1 MIPRSRASGRQ
12 ILERAVSQTTSTTR
26 YALAGHRLL
35 SPSFRIQAPY
45 LRPTTQRAPQSA
57 AAFSTSVRLG
67 KERDRDNKGKSFFD
81 STTEPPT
88 EPLSEEEAKANLE
101 NSKREAEE
109 KAAEAKSDSQASAKN
124 EGGAQTPDNKAG
136 GAAGSS
142 AGGSSSSGD
151 GSSGDGG
158 KRGRKSAER
167 ALAKPVVPEV
177 YPQVLAIPI
186 TRRPLFPGFYKA
198 ITIKDPDVA
207 TAITESIKR
216 GQPYV
221 GAFLFKDENQD
232 EDVIR
237 NVDDVYDVGVF
248 AQITSAFPIHGQ
260 EGALTAILYPHRRIK
275 LSSLIPPGGQDTTK
289 KADVKTESA
298 SPEPIPQK
306 TPEDDVAQDRKGDV
320 VASFEESAVDK
331 KPDQVAEK
339 YEPTSFLKR
348 YPVSLVNVENMA
360 DEPYDPKSQVIRAV
374 TNEIVNV
381 FKEVA
386 TMNNLFRDQISTFSM
401 SQSTGNVTSEPAKL
415 ADFAAAVS
423 SGDQPELQEVLACM
437 NIEERM
443 QKALVV
449 LKKELMNA
457 QLQSKISKDVES
469 KISKRQREYW
479 LMEQMKGIRR
489 ELGLE
494 SDGKDKLVEKFK
506 EKANKLAM
514 PEAVRKV
521 FDEEVNKLAHLETAA
536 SEFNVTRNYLDWLT
550 QIPWGQKSAE
560 NFGIPNAKKVLDEDH
575 YGLQD
580 VKDRILEF
588 IAVGK
593 LRGTVEGKILCFV
606 GPPGVGKTSIGKS
619 IARALNRQ
627 YYRFSVGGL
636 TDVAE
641 IKGHRRTYVGALPG
655 RIIQA
660 LKKCQ
665 TENPLILIDEVDKIG
680 RGYQGDPSSALLELL
695 DPEQNSSFLDHY
707 MDVPVDL
714 SKVLFVC
721 TANMTDTIP
730 RPLLDRME
738 LITLSGYVA
747 DEKKAIADKYL
758 APAAKEAAG
767 LANADVTLTGE
778 AIEELIKSYCRESGV
793 RNLKKQIEKV
803 YRKSALK
810 IVQDLGEDAL
820 PEEEAL
826 TDEGKTAL
834 EESEKKAE
842 AAEQPAD
849 GNKEQPAT
857 EAKETETVEKP
868 RKPLQV
874 PDSVHVEITKDN
886 LTDYIGPPVFTA
898 DRLYEVSPAG
908 VAMGLAWTQLGGA
921 AMYIESILQAPLRP
935 NTRPSLEI
943 TGNLKNVM
951 KESTSIAYSFAKSFM
966 VRQFPDNHFFDK
978 AKMHLHVPDGA
989 VPKDGPS
996 AGITMATSFLSLAL
1010 DTPVQP
1016 TVAMTG
1022 ELTLTGKVLR
1032 IGGLREKTVAARR
1045 AGCDTIIFPKDNMSD
1060 WLELPKTIKEGIEG
1074 HPVEWYSDVF
1084 DLIFPN
1090 LDRTKA
1096 NECKICE
1103 WKQNN
1108 DKKDESEK
1116 SEDSD

>member
-1 MIPRSRASGRQ
+1 M
-12 ILERAVSQTTSTTR
+12 ENKKKE
-26 YALAGHRLL
+26 
-35 SPSFRIQAPY
+35 
-45 LRPTTQRAPQSA
+45 A
-57 AAFSTSVRLG
+57 AA
-67 KERDRDNKGKSFFD
+67 
-81 STTEPPT
+81 
-88 EPLSEEEAKANLE
+88 
-101 NSKREAEE
+101 
-109 KAAEAKSDSQASAKN
+109 AAEAQASETQASAN
-124 EGGAQTPDNKAG
+124 TEGNGNQAQDGKPNN
-136 GAAGSS
+136 AAGSS
-142 AGGSSSSGD
+142 AGGNSGGSGND

-158 KRGRKSAER
+158 KKGRKSDK
-167 ALAKPVVPEV
+167 ALQKPVIPEV

-186 TRRPLFPGFYKA
+186 AKRPLFPGFYKA

-207 TAITESIKR
+207 KAITESIKR

-237 NVDDVYDVGVF
+237 SVEDVYDVGVF

-275 LSSLIPPGGQDTTK
+275 LSSLLPPGNAEPK
-289 KADVKTESA
+289 KTDAKPEPEA
-298 SPEPIPQK
+298 PEPIPQA
-306 TPEDDVAQDRKGDV
+306 PAAALEGAAQDKKGDV
-320 VASFEESAVDK
+320 VASFEEGAVEK

-339 YEPTSFLKR
+339 YEPTSFLKK
-348 YPVSLVNVENMA
+348 YPVSLVNVDNLV
-360 DEPYDPKSQVIRAV
+360 DEPYDPKSPVIRAV

-423 SGDQPELQEVLACM
+423 SGEQTELQEVLSCM
-437 NIEERM
+437 NVEERM

-457 QLQSKISKDVES
+457 QLQSKITKDVES

-494 SDGKDKLVEKFK
+494 SDGKEKLVEKFK
-506 EKANKLAM
+506 EKASKLAM

-521 FDEEVNKLAHLETAA
+521 FDEEINKLAHLETAA

-550 QIPWGQKSAE
+550 QIPWGQRSAE
-560 NFGIPNAKKVLDEDH
+560 NFGIPNAVKVLDEDH

-593 LRGTVEGKILCFV
+593 LRGSVEGKILCFV

-695 DPEQNSSFLDHY
+695 DPEQNASFLDHY

-738 LITLSGYVA
+738 LINLSGYVA
-747 DEKKAIADKYL
+747 DEKKAIANKYL
-758 APAAKEAAG
+758 SPAAKEAAG
-767 LANADVTLTGE
+767 LKDAKVTLTDE

-810 IVQDLGEDAL
+810 IVQDLGEEAL

-826 TDEGKTAL
+826 TEEGKSAQ
-834 EESEKKAE
+834 EETEKKAE
-842 AAEQPAD
+842 ESSEETSGTTD
-849 GNKEQPAT
+849 GKEQPTT
-857 EAKETETVEKP
+857 EASEGETTEKP
-868 RKPLQV
+868 RKALQV
-874 PDSVHVEITKDN
+874 PDSVKVDIGKDN
-886 LTDYIGPPVFTA
+886 LTDYIGPPVFTS
-898 DRLYEVSPAG
+898 DRLYDVNPPGVS
-908 VAMGLAWTQLGGA
+908 MGLAWTQMGGA

-935 NTRPSLEI
+935 STRPGLEI

-951 KESTSIAYSFAKSFM
+951 KESTTIAHSFAKSFM
-966 VRQFPDNHFFDK
+966 VKQFPDNAFFEH

-989 VPKDGPS
+989 VSKDGPS
-996 AGITMATSFLSLAL
+996 AGITMTTSLLSLAL
-1010 DTPVQP
+1010 DAPVDP

-1022 ELTLTGKVLR
+1022 EITLTGKVLR

-1045 AGCDTIIFPKDNMSD
+1045 AGCKTIIFPKDNMSD
-1060 WLELPKTIKEGIEG
+1060 WLELPQVRLSSFSHNTIC
-1074 HPVEWYSDVF
+1074 S
-1084 DLIFPN
+1084 LN
-1090 LDRTKA
+1090 T
-1096 NECKICE
+1096 N
-1103 WKQNN
+1103 
-1108 DKKDESEK
+1108 
-1116 SEDSD
+1116 

>member
-1 MIPRSRASGRQ
+1 MLPRSRASGRL
-12 ILERAVSQTTSTTR
+12 ILERSAAHPARVLSDSIPRAWTLSSALRATQIAGRR
-26 YALAGHRLL
+26 YPG
-35 SPSFRIQAPY
+35 
-45 LRPTTQRAPQSA
+45 LRPRMPG
-57 AAFSTSVRLG
+57 AAFSTSARLG
-67 KERDRDNKGKSFFD
+67 KEKDKSSNFFD
-81 STTEPPT
+81 SAVEPPK
-88 EPLSEEEAKANLE
+88 EEEDEAKAKLE
-101 NSKREAEE
+101 NNAKEESKATT
-109 KAAEAKSDSQASAKN
+109 ADSVASSAKN
-124 EGGAQTPDNKAG
+124 EGGQSQDGKPS
-136 GAAGSS
+136 GAAGSA
-142 AGGSSSSGD
+142 AGAGSGSGTGGE
-151 GSSGDGG
+151 GSGGEGG
-158 KRGRKSAER
+158 KRGRKAAER
-167 ALAKPVVPEV
+167 ALSKPVIPEV

-186 TRRPLFPGFYKA
+186 ARRPLFPGFYKA
-198 ITIKDPDVA
+198 ITIKDPNVA

-221 GAFLFKDENQD
+221 GAFLFKDENED
-232 EDVIR
+232 DDVIR
-237 NVDDVYDVGVF
+237 NVNDVYDTGVF

-275 LSSLIPPGGQDTTK
+275 LSSLVAPGGQDAN
-289 KADVKTESA
+289 KAEPKTEPE
-298 SPEPIPQK
+298 PEPIPQK
-306 TPEDDVAQDRKGDV
+306 TVEEDAQQEKKGDV
-320 VASFEESAVDK
+320 VASFEESAVEK
-331 KPDQVAEK
+331 KSEQATEK

-348 YPVSLVNVENMA
+348 YPVSLVNVENLV
-360 DEPYDPKSQVIRAV
+360 DEPYDPKSPVIRAV

-423 SGDQPELQEVLACM
+423 SGEQNELQEVLACM

-443 QKALVV
+443 QKALIV

-457 QLQSKISKDVES
+457 QLQSKITKDVES

-506 EKANKLAM
+506 EKAAKLAM
-514 PEAVRKV
+514 PDPVRKV
-521 FDEEVNKLAHLETAA
+521 FDEEINKLAHLETAA

-550 QIPWGQKSAE
+550 QIPWGQRSPE
-560 NFGIPNAKKVLDEDH
+560 NFGIPNAVKVLDEDH

-593 LRGTVEGKILCFV
+593 LRGSVEGKILCFV

-619 IARALNRQ
+619 IARALNRE

-665 TENPLILIDEVDKIG
+665 TENPLILIDEIDKIG

-747 DEKKAIADKYL
+747 DEKKAIANRYL

-767 LANADVTLTGE
+767 LKDADVQLTDE

-810 IVQDLGEDAL
+810 IVQELGEDAL

-826 TDEGKTAL
+826 TEEGKAAAAEKAKEL
-834 EESEKKAE
+834 SAEAEEGSAKKA
-842 AAEQPAD
+842 
-849 GNKEQPAT
+849 AT
-857 EAKETETVEKP
+857 EASESETTEKP
-868 RKPLQV
+868 RKALQV
-874 PDSVHVEITKDN
+874 PESVHVSIGKDN
-886 LTDYIGPPVFTA
+886 LTDYIGPPVFTS
-898 DRLYEVSPAG
+898 DRLYDVSPPG
-908 VAMGLAWTQLGGA
+908 VSMGLAWTQMGGA

-935 NTRPSLEI
+935 SSRPGLEI
-943 TGNLKNVM
+943 TGNMKNVM
-951 KESTSIAYSFAKSFM
+951 KESTTIAYSYAKSFM
-966 VRQFPDNHFFDK
+966 VNQFADNHFFDK

-989 VPKDGPS
+989 VSKDGPS
-996 AGITMATSFLSLAL
+996 AGITMTTSLLSLAL
-1010 DTPVQP
+1010 DTPVNP

-1022 ELTLTGKVLR
+1022 EITLTGKVLR

-1045 AGCDTIIFPKDNMSD
+1045 AGCKTIIFPKDNMSD
-1060 WLELPKTIKEGIEG
+1060 WLELPQTIKEGIEG
-1074 HPVEWYSDVF
+1074 HPVSWYTEVF
-1084 DLIFPN
+1084 NLVFPEI
-1090 LDRTKA
+1090 DREKA
-1096 NECKICE
+1096 NTCKICE
-1103 WKQNN
+1103 WKAQQEK
-1108 DKKDESEK
+1108 KKDDAENK
-1116 SEDSD
+1116 EDDD

>member
-1 MIPRSRASGRQ
+1 MIPRSRVTGRLL
-12 ILERAVSQTTSTTR
+12 LERSAAQASRTLPRTAPRTW
-26 YALAGHRLL
+26 ALATASRSRQRCAGRLPAQ
-35 SPSFRIQAPY
+35 SPRLA
-45 LRPTTQRAPQSA
+45 A
-57 AAFSTSVRLG
+57 AAFSTSAWLS
-67 KERDRDNKGKSFFD
+67 RDKDNKDKPSDFFD
-81 STTEPPT
+81 SSIEPAT
-88 EPLSEEEAKANLE
+88 EPLSEAEAKANLD
-101 NSKREAEE
+101 NKKRDAAE
-109 KAAEAKSDSQASAKN
+109 KASADSKNSTADSSTSQATDGK
-124 EGGAQTPDNKAG
+124 
-136 GAAGSS
+136 AAGSS
-142 AGGSSSSGD
+142 AAGGAGSGD
-151 GSSGDGG
+151 NSGGDG

-167 ALAKPVVPEV
+167 ALQKPVVPEV

-186 TRRPLFPGFYKA
+186 ARRPLFPGFYKA

-221 GAFLFKDENQD
+221 GAFLFKDENED

-260 EGALTAILYPHRRIK
+260 EGALTAILYPHRRIR
-275 LSSLIPPGGQDTTK
+275 LSSLLPPGGSQDAK
-289 KADVKTESA
+289 KADAKPEPDV
-298 SPEPIPQK
+298 PEPISQK
-306 TPEDDVAQDRKGDV
+306 AAEEDASQEKKGDV
-320 VASFEESAVDK
+320 VASFEEGAVEK

-348 YPVSLVNVENMA
+348 YPVSLVNVENLT
-360 DEPYDPKSQVIRAV
+360 DEPYDPKSPVIRAV

-401 SQSTGNVTSEPAKL
+401 SQSTGNVTSEPGKL

-423 SGDQPELQEVLACM
+423 SGEQKELQEVLSCM
-437 NIEERM
+437 NVEERM
-443 QKALVV
+443 QKALIV

-457 QLQSKISKDVES
+457 QLQSKITKDVEN

-506 EKANKLAM
+506 EKAGKLAM

-521 FDEEVNKLAHLETAA
+521 FDEELNKLAHLETAA

-550 QIPWGQKSAE
+550 QIPWGQRSAE
-560 NFGIPNAKKVLDEDH
+560 NFGIPNAMKVLDEDH

-747 DEKKAIADKYL
+747 DEKKAIANKYL
-758 APAAKEAAG
+758 GPAAKEAAG
-767 LANADVTLTGE
+767 LKDADVQLNDE

-810 IVQDLGEDAL
+810 IVQDLGEEAL

-826 TDEGKTAL
+826 TEEGKAAK
-834 EESEKKAE
+834 EEGEKKAE
-842 AAEQPAD
+842 AAAERAAEEPLEE
-849 GNKEQPAT
+849 GKEKKAAT
-857 EAKETETVEKP
+857 EASEAETTETP
-868 RKPLQV
+868 RTALHV
-874 PDSVHVEITKDN
+874 PDTVHIEIGKDN
-886 LTDYIGPPVFTA
+886 LTDYIGPPVFTS
-898 DRLYEVSPAG
+898 DRLYEVSPPG
-908 VAMGLAWTQLGGA
+908 VSMGLAWTQMGGA

-935 NTRPSLEI
+935 STRPSLEI
-943 TGNLKNVM
+943 TGNLKSVM
-951 KESTSIAYSFAKSFM
+951 KESTTIAYSFAKSFM
-966 VRQFPDNHFFDK
+966 VKQFPDNHFFNK

-989 VPKDGPS
+989 VSKDGPS
-996 AGITMATSFLSLAL
+996 AGITMATSLLSLAL
-1010 DTPVQP
+1010 DVPVNP

-1045 AGCDTIIFPKDNMSD
+1045 AGCKTIIFPADNMSD
-1060 WLELPKTIKEGIEG
+1060 WLELPKNIKEGIEG
-1074 HPVEWYSDVF
+1074 HAVGWYGEVF
-1084 DLIFPN
+1084 DLVFPE
-1090 LDRTKA
+1090 LDREQASK
-1096 NECKICE
+1096 CKICE
-1103 WKQNN
+1103 WESQQEK
-1108 DKKDESEK
+1108 DKHER
-1116 SEDSD
+1116 SEDDE

>member
-1 MIPRSRASGRQ
+1 MIPRSRLSGRL
-12 ILERAVSQTTSTTR
+12 ILERSAAHVSRAFPGVVARRWASSPAYWNSHICGR
-26 YALAGHRLL
+26 RLPALPPRLVG
-35 SPSFRIQAPY
+35 
-45 LRPTTQRAPQSA
+45 
-57 AAFSTSVRLG
+57 AAFSTAARLG
-67 KERDRDNKGKSFFD
+67 KKEDKDKSFFD
-81 STTEPPT
+81 SAIEPPT
-88 EPLSEEEAKANLE
+88 EPLSEKEAKANLE
-101 NSKREAEE
+101 NQRKEAEE
-109 KAAEAKSDSQASAKN
+109 TLLAEAKNPGPDSSASAKN
-124 EGGAQTPDNKAG
+124 DGGNQSQDNKAGSSAG
-136 GAAGSS
+136 GAAGS
-142 AGGSSSSGD
+142 GSGND
-151 GSSGDGG
+151 GSGGEGG
-158 KRGRKSAER
+158 KRGRKSAEK
-167 ALAKPVVPEV
+167 ALQKPVVPDV

-186 TRRPLFPGFYKA
+186 ARRPLFPGFYKA
-198 ITIKDPDVA
+198 ITIKDPEVA
-207 TAITESIKR
+207 TAITDSIKR

-221 GAFLFKDENQD
+221 GAFLFKDENED

-260 EGALTAILYPHRRIK
+260 EGALTAILYPHRRIR
-275 LSSLIPPGGQDTTK
+275 LSSLLPPGGQDAK
-289 KADVKTESA
+289 KSDAKTEPI
-298 SPEPIPQK
+298 PEPIPQK
-306 TPEDDVAQDRKGDV
+306 VTEEEVTQEKKGDV
-320 VASFEESAVDK
+320 VASFEESAVEK
-331 KPDQVAEK
+331 KPDQAAEK
-339 YEPTSFLKR
+339 YEPTSFLKK
-348 YPVSLVNVENMA
+348 YPVSLVNVENLA
-360 DEPYDPKSQVIRAV
+360 DEPYDPKSPVIRAV

-423 SGDQPELQEVLACM
+423 SGEQKELQEVLGCL
-437 NIEERM
+437 NVEERM

-506 EKANKLAM
+506 EKANNLAM
-514 PEAVRKV
+514 PDAVRKV
-521 FDEEVNKLAHLETAA
+521 FDEELNKLAHLETAA

-550 QIPWGQKSAE
+550 QIPWGRRSPE
-560 NFGIPNAKKVLDEDH
+560 NFGIPNAVRVLDQDH
-575 YGLQD
+575 HGLKD

-619 IARALNRQ
+619 IARALNRE

-665 TENPLILIDEVDKIG
+665 TENPLILIDEIDKIG

-695 DPEQNSSFLDHY
+695 DPEQNNSFLDHY

-714 SKVLFVC
+714 SKILFVC

-738 LITLSGYVA
+738 LITLSGYVS
-747 DEKKAIADKYL
+747 DEKMAIAERYL

-767 LANADVTLTGE
+767 LKNADVTLSEE

-810 IVQDLGEDAL
+810 IVQELGEEVL
-820 PEEEAL
+820 PEEDAL
-826 TDEGKTAL
+826 TDEGKAAL
-834 EESEKKAE
+834 EEAERKKADEISAATVSDPE
-842 AAEQPAD
+842 ASVESSEV
-849 GNKEQPAT
+849 KT
-857 EAKETETVEKP
+857 TEKP
-868 RKPLQV
+868 RVALRV
-874 PDSVHVEITKDN
+874 PDSVHVVIGKDN
-886 LTDYIGPPVFTA
+886 LTDYVGPPVFTS
-898 DRLYEVSPAG
+898 DRLYEVSPPG
-908 VAMGLAWTQLGGA
+908 VSMGLAWTQMGGA

-935 NTRPSLEI
+935 STRPNLEI
-943 TGNLKNVM
+943 TGNLKTVM
-951 KESTSIAYSFAKSFM
+951 KESTTIAYSFAKSFM
-966 VRQFPDNHFFDK
+966 VNKFPENHFFNK

-996 AGITMATSFLSLAL
+996 AGITMTTSLLSLAL
-1010 DTPVQP
+1010 DAPVNP
-1016 TVAMTG
+1016 TIAMTG
-1022 ELTLTGKVLR
+1022 EITLTGKVLR

-1045 AGCDTIIFPKDNMSD
+1045 AGCKTVIFPKDNMSD
-1060 WLELPKTIKEGIEG
+1060 WLELPQNIKEGIEG
-1074 HPVEWYSDVF
+1074 HPVAWYPEVF
-1084 DLIFPN
+1084 DLVFPE
-1090 LDRTKA
+1090 LDRDQA
-1096 NECKICE
+1096 NKCKICE
-1103 WKQNN
+1103 WEAQ
-1108 DKKDESEK
+1108 KKKSEK
-1116 SEDSD
+1116 DASEEED